1 MLASDLLVECLKK
14 EGVEYIFGIPGEET
28 LYLMESLRKG
38 KIKFIPTRHEQG
50 AAFMANVYGRLTG
63 KPGVCLATLGP
74 GASNLLTGVADAYLD
89 RAPLVAITAQASL
102 KKAHKES
109 HQYID
114 IVKIFQP
121 ATKWN
126 ARIERPEV
134 IPEIVRKAFKIAQLE
149 KPGATH
155 IELPDDIAAS
165 KADGRPLSGNG
176 IEYPF
181 PNPDAIKRAA
191 SIIEQAKSPIIL
203 VGNGVTRRRAAE
215 ELKEFAE
222 RLQIPITNTF
232 MGKGSID
239 YRNPLSLFTV
249 GLQARDWIMCGFDR
263 ADVVIAIGYDFV
275 EYSPSHWNPD
285 KKKRIIHIDVVPS
298 EIDEYYMP
306 EAEIVSEIKDS
317 LKALTGVLKG
327 KKRFKIYTALR
338 ETILKELTEYKN
350 DSSFP
355 MKPQKVASDLR
366 AALGSDDI
374 LISDVGA
381 HKLWIARMF
390 PTHKPNTVL
399 ISNGYAAMGIALPGA
414 IAAKLVHPKKNV
426 IAVVGDGGFLMTS
439 CELET
444 AKRLGLGIV
453 IVVWVDNS
461 YGLIEWKQKDIFG
474 KAFGVYFKNPDF
486 VKYAESFG
494 IKGYKISKAGDF
506 LPLLKQ
512 SLGTKEPV
520 LIEIPIDYSEN
531 LKLTEKL
538 GKITCPI

>member
-1 MLASDLLVECLKK
+1 MLASDLLVNCLKK
-14 EGVEYIFGIPGEET
+14 ENVEYIFGIPGEET
-28 LYLMESLRKG
+28 LYIMESLRKG
-38 KIKFIPTRHEQG
+38 KMQFIPTRHEQG

-89 RAPLVAITAQASL
+89 RAPLVAITAQTSL
-102 KKAHKES
+102 KKSHKES

-114 IVKIFQP
+114 IVKMFQP

-126 ARIERPEV
+126 ARVERPEV

-165 KADGRPLSGNG
+165 KAKGAPLSGDG
-176 IEYPF
+176 IEYPL

-191 SIIEQAKSPIIL
+191 SIIEEAKNPIIL
-203 VGNGVTRRRAAE
+203 VGNGATRRRATE
-215 ELKEFAE
+215 ELREFAE
-222 RLQIPITNTF
+222 HLQIPITNTF
-232 MGKGSID
+232 MGKGSVD

-263 ADVVIAIGYDFV
+263 ADVVIAVGYDFV
-275 EYSPSHWNPD
+275 EYSPSHWNRD

-317 LKALTGVLKG
+317 LMALTSVLKG
-327 KKRFKIYTALR
+327 KKKFKIYTALR
-338 ETILKELTEYKN
+338 ETILKELTEFKN

-355 MKPQKVASDLR
+355 IKPQKAASDLR
-366 AALGSDDI
+366 AALGPDDI

-414 IAAKLVHPKKNV
+414 IAAKLVHPDKNV
-426 IAVVGDGGFLMTS
+426 VAVVGDGGFLMTS

-494 IKGYKISKAGDF
+494 IKGYKITNAKEF

-512 SLGTKEPV
+512 SLGSKEPV

>member
-28 LYLMESLRKG
+28 LYLMESLRK
-38 KIKFIPTRHEQG
+38 KRMNFIPTRHEQG

-63 KPGVCLATLGP
+63 RPGVCLATLGP

-102 KKAHKES
+102 KNTHKES
-109 HQYID
+109 HQYVD
-114 IVKIFQP
+114 IVKMFQP

-126 ARIERPEV
+126 IRVERPEV

-155 IELPDDIAAS
+155 IEVSDDIAEAEAAGS
-165 KADGRPLSGNG
+165 PLISTG
-176 IEYPF
+176 IEYPL
-181 PNPDAIKRAA
+181 PNPNAIKKAA
-191 SIIEQAKSPIIL
+191 SIIKQAKNPIIL
-203 VGNGVTRRRAAE
+203 VGNGVTRRRAAA

-275 EYSPSHWNPD
+275 EYSPDKWNYNKD
-285 KKKRIIHIDVVPS
+285 KKIIHLDVVTS

-306 EAEIVSEIKDS
+306 EVEIVAEIRDS
-317 LKALTGVLKG
+317 LKALTPLLKG
-327 KKRFKIYTALR
+327 KKKFKIYTTLR
-338 ETILKELTEYKN
+338 ETILKELTEFKN
-350 DSSFP
+350 DNSFP
-355 MKPQKVASDLR
+355 MKPQKVVSDLR
-366 AALGSDDI
+366 AALGPEDI

-399 ISNGYAAMGIALPGA
+399 ISNGYAAMGIALPGG
-414 IAAKLVHPKKNV
+414 IAAKLVHPERNV
-426 IAVVGDGGFLMTS
+426 VVVAGDGGFLMTAS
-439 CELET
+439 ELET

-453 IVVWVDNS
+453 IIVWVDNS
-461 YGLIEWKQKDIFG
+461 YGLIEWKQKNQFG
-474 KAFGVYFKNPDF
+474 KAFGVYFENPDF

-494 IKGYKISKAGDF
+494 IKGFRVSNAKEF
-506 LPLLKQ
+506 LPLLRQ
-512 SLGTKEPV
+512 SLGSKEPV

-538 GKITCPI
+538 GHIICPI

>member
-28 LYLMESLRKG
+28 LYLMESLRK
-38 KIKFIPTRHEQG
+38 KRMNFIPTRHEQG

-63 KPGVCLATLGP
+63 RPGVCLATLGP

-102 KKAHKES
+102 KNTHKES
-109 HQYID
+109 HQYVD
-114 IVKIFQP
+114 IVKMFQP

-126 ARIERPEV
+126 IRVERPEV

-155 IELPDDIAAS
+155 IEVSDDIAEAEAAGS
-165 KADGRPLSGNG
+165 PLISTG
-176 IEYPF
+176 IEYPL
-181 PNPDAIKRAA
+181 PNPDAIKKAA
-191 SIIEQAKSPIIL
+191 SIIKQAKNPIIL
-203 VGNGVTRRRAAE
+203 VGNGVTRRRAAA

-222 RLQIPITNTF
+222 HLQIPITNTF

-275 EYSPSHWNPD
+275 EYSPDKWNYNKD
-285 KKKRIIHIDVVPS
+285 KKIIHLDVVTS
-298 EIDEYYMP
+298 EIDEYYIP
-306 EAEIVSEIKDS
+306 EVEIVAEIKDS
-317 LKALTGVLKG
+317 LKALTSLLKG
-327 KKRFKIYTALR
+327 KKKFKIYTTLR
-338 ETILKELTEYKN
+338 ETILKELTEFKN
-350 DSSFP
+350 DNSFP
-355 MKPQKVASDLR
+355 MKPQKVVSDLR
-366 AALGSDDI
+366 AALGPEDI

-390 PTHKPNTVL
+390 PTHRPNTVL
-399 ISNGYAAMGIALPGA
+399 ISNGYAAMGIALPGG
-414 IAAKLVHPKKNV
+414 IAAKLVHPERNV
-426 IAVVGDGGFLMTS
+426 VVVAGDGGFLMTAS
-439 CELET
+439 ELET

-453 IVVWVDNS
+453 IIVWVDNS
-461 YGLIEWKQKDIFG
+461 YGLIEWKQKNQFG

-494 IKGYKISKAGDF
+494 IKGFRVSNAREF
-506 LPLLKQ
+506 LPLLRQ
-512 SLGTKEPV
+512 SLGSKEPV

-538 GKITCPI
+538 GHIICPI

>member
-28 LYLMESLRKG
+28 LYLMESLRK
-38 KIKFIPTRHEQG
+38 KRMNFIPTRHEQG

-63 KPGVCLATLGP
+63 RPGVCLATLGP

-102 KKAHKES
+102 KNTHKES
-109 HQYID
+109 HQYVD
-114 IVKIFQP
+114 IVKMFQP

-126 ARIERPEV
+126 IRVERPEV

-155 IELPDDIAAS
+155 IEVSDDIAEAEAAGS
-165 KADGRPLSGNG
+165 PLISNG
-176 IEYPF
+176 IEYPL
-181 PNPDAIKRAA
+181 PNPDAIKKAA
-191 SIIEQAKSPIIL
+191 SIIRQAKSPIIL
-203 VGNGVTRRRAAE
+203 VGNGVTRRRAAA

-275 EYSPSHWNPD
+275 EYSPDKWNYNKD
-285 KKKRIIHIDVVPS
+285 KKIIHLDVVTS
-298 EIDEYYMP
+298 EIDEYYIP
-306 EAEIVSEIKDS
+306 EVEIVAEIKDS
-317 LKALTGVLKG
+317 LKALTSLLKG
-327 KKRFKIYTALR
+327 KKKFKIYTTLR
-338 ETILKELTEYKN
+338 ETILKELTEFKN
-350 DSSFP
+350 DNSFP
-355 MKPQKVASDLR
+355 MKPQKVVSDLR
-366 AALGSDDI
+366 AALGPEDI

-390 PTHKPNTVL
+390 PTHRPNTVL
-399 ISNGYAAMGIALPGA
+399 ISNGYAAMGIALPGG
-414 IAAKLVHPKKNV
+414 IAAKLVHPERNV
-426 IAVVGDGGFLMTS
+426 VVVAGDGGFLMTS

-453 IVVWVDNS
+453 IIVWVDNS
-461 YGLIEWKQKDIFG
+461 YGLIEWKQKNQFG

-494 IKGYKISKAGDF
+494 IKGFRVSNAKEF
-506 LPLLKQ
+506 LPLLRQ
-512 SLGTKEPV
+512 SLGSKEPV

-538 GKITCPI
+538 GHIICPI

>member
-28 LYLMESLRKG
+28 LYLMESLRK
-38 KIKFIPTRHEQG
+38 KRMNFIPTRHEQG

-63 KPGVCLATLGP
+63 RPGVCLATLGP

-102 KKAHKES
+102 KNTHKES
-109 HQYID
+109 HQYVD
-114 IVKIFQP
+114 IVKMFQP

-126 ARIERPEV
+126 IRVERPEV

-155 IELPDDIAAS
+155 IEVSDDIAEAEAAGS
-165 KADGRPLSGNG
+165 PLISTG
-176 IEYPF
+176 IEYPL
-181 PNPDAIKRAA
+181 PNPDAIKKAA
-191 SIIEQAKSPIIL
+191 SIIKQAKNPIIL
-203 VGNGVTRRRAAE
+203 VGNGVTRRRAAA

-222 RLQIPITNTF
+222 HLQIPITNTF

-249 GLQARDWIMCGFDR
+249 GLQSRDWIMCGFDR

-275 EYSPSHWNPD
+275 EYSPDKWNSNKD
-285 KKKRIIHIDVVPS
+285 KKIIHLDVVPS
-298 EIDEYYMP
+298 EIDEFYIP
-306 EAEIVSEIKDS
+306 EVEITAEIRDS
-317 LKALTGVLKG
+317 LKALTALLKG
-327 KKRFKIYTALR
+327 KKKFKIYTALR
-338 ETILKELTEYKN
+338 ETILKELTEFKN
-350 DSSFP
+350 DNSFP
-355 MKPQKVASDLR
+355 MKPQKVVSDLR
-366 AALGSDDI
+366 AALGLEDI

-390 PTHKPNTVL
+390 PTHRPNTVL
-399 ISNGYAAMGIALPGA
+399 ISNGYAAMGIALPGG
-414 IAAKLVHPKKNV
+414 IAAKLVHPERNV
-426 IAVVGDGGFLMTS
+426 VVVAGDGGFLMTAS
-439 CELET
+439 ELET

-453 IVVWVDNS
+453 IIVWVDNS
-461 YGLIEWKQKDIFG
+461 YGLIEWKQKERFG
-474 KAFGVYFKNPDF
+474 NAFGVYFKNPDF

-494 IKGYKISKAGDF
+494 IKGFRVSNAREF
-506 LPLLKQ
+506 LPLLRQ
-512 SLGTKEPV
+512 SLGSKEPV

-538 GKITCPI
+538 GHIICPI

>member
-1 MLASDLLVECLKK
+1 MLASDLLVNCLKK

-28 LYLMESLRKG
+28 LYIMESLRKG
-38 KIKFIPTRHEQG
+38 KIQFIPTRHEQG

-63 KPGVCLATLGP
+63 RPGVCLATLGP

-89 RAPLVAITAQASL
+89 RAPLVAITAQTSL
-102 KKAHKES
+102 KKSHKES

-114 IVKIFQP
+114 IVKMFQP

-126 ARIERPEV
+126 ARVERPEV

-149 KPGATH
+149 KPGSTH
-155 IELPDDIAAS
+155 IELPEDIAGAKTHGS
-165 KADGRPLSGNG
+165 PLTGDGIKYPL
-176 IEYPF
+176 

-222 RLQIPITNTF
+222 HLQIPITNTF

-275 EYSPSHWNPD
+275 EYSPSHWNRD

-317 LKALTGVLKG
+317 LKSLTGILKE

-350 DSSFP
+350 DNSFP

-366 AALGSDDI
+366 AALGPDDI

-390 PTHKPNTVL
+390 PTYKPNTVL

-414 IAAKLVHPKKNV
+414 IAAKLVHPDKNV
-426 IAVVGDGGFLMTS
+426 VAVVGDGGFLMTS

-461 YGLIEWKQKDIFG
+461 YGLIEWKQKDLFG

-494 IKGYKISKAGDF
+494 IKGYKISKAGEF